1 MKVLVVGSGGREHA
15 LAWKIARSPRVTK
28 VFAAPG
34 NAGIAQQ
41 AECVDIPATDTGG
54 LLRFATD
61 NAIDLTVV
69 GPEAPLAEGLVD
81 AFHKAKAPVFGPT
94 ARAAEIES
102 SKVFAKNLMHQ
113 NAIPTASY
121 RVFNDFRLLENHLEQ
136 AEMPVVLKADGL
148 AAGKGVIVCRN
159 RESAL
164 AAARLMM
171 EKKAF
176 GRAGNLVVVEECLE
190 GREASILA
198 LVSGD
203 AIVVLEPA
211 RDHKRAFDND
221 EGPNTGGMGAYS
233 PVPFIDEQ
241 MMRKIERDV
250 IIPTVHGMTREDRPY
265 TGVLYMGLMITA
277 EGPKV
282 LEYNCR
288 FGDPETQPLVMRLDT
303 DLVDLIESALMG
315 NLLDAALQWKEGAS
329 MCVVLAS
336 GGYPKEYE
344 KGKKITGL
352 DAADEMDDVVVFHSG
367 TRREN
372 GDWLTNG
379 GRVLGVTALGR
390 DIDSARDR
398 AYEAVGKI
406 HFEGMHF
413 RKDIGAKK

>member
-15 LAWKIARSPRVTK
+15 LAWKIARSPRVKK

-34 NAGIAQQ
+34 NAGIAQD
-41 AECVDIPATDTGG
+41 AECVDISVADTGG
-54 LLRFATD
+54 LLKFVTD

-69 GPEAPLAEGLVD
+69 GPEAPLAEGIVD
-81 AFHKAKAPVFGPT
+81 AFRKAKAPIFGPT

-121 RVFNDFRLLENHLEQ
+121 RVFNDFRLIENHLEQ

-148 AAGKGVIVCRN
+148 AAGKGVFVCRN
-159 RESAL
+159 MESAL
-164 AAARLMM
+164 AAARLIM
-171 EKKAF
+171 EEKAF
-176 GRAGNLVVVEECLE
+176 GRAGHLVVVEECLV
-190 GREASILA
+190 GREASIQA

-203 AIVVLEPA
+203 AIVMLETSQ
-211 RDHKRAFDND
+211 DHKRAFDND

-241 MMRKIERDV
+241 MMRRIERDV
-250 IIPTVHGMTREDRPY
+250 IIPTVHGMSREDRPY
-265 TGVLYMGLMITA
+265 AGVLYVGLMIT
-277 EGPKV
+277 EDGPKV

-288 FGDPETQPLVMRLDT
+288 FGDPETQPLMMRLDA
-303 DLVDLIESALMG
+303 DLVDLIESSLGG
-315 NLLDAALQWKEGAS
+315 NLSEAPLQWKEGAS
-329 MCVVLAS
+329 MCVILAS

-352 DAADEMDDVVVFHSG
+352 DEAGNMDDVMVFHSG
-367 TRREN
+367 TRREDD
-372 GDWLTNG
+372 GWLTNG

-390 DIDSARDR
+390 DINSARDR
-398 AYEAVGKI
+398 AYGAVGRI
-406 HFEGMHF
+406 RFEGMHF
-413 RKDIGAKK
+413 RKDIGKKK

>member
-15 LAWKIARSPRVTK
+15 LAWKIARSPRVKK

-34 NAGIAQQ
+34 NAGIAQD
-41 AECVDIPATDTGG
+41 AECVDIPVADTGG
-54 LLRFATD
+54 LLKFVTG

-69 GPEAPLAEGLVD
+69 GPEAPLAEGIVD
-81 AFHKAKAPVFGPT
+81 AFRKAKAPIFGPT

-121 RVFNDFRLLENHLEQ
+121 RVFNDFRLIENHLEQ

-148 AAGKGVIVCRN
+148 AAGKGVFVCSS

-164 AAARLMM
+164 AAARLIM
-171 EKKAF
+171 EEKAF
-176 GRAGNLVVVEECLE
+176 GRAGHLVVVEECLV
-190 GREASILA
+190 GREASIQA

-203 AIVVLEPA
+203 AIVMLETSQ
-211 RDHKRAFDND
+211 DHKRAFDND

-241 MMRKIERDV
+241 MMRRIERDV
-250 IIPTVHGMTREDRPY
+250 IIPTVHGMSREDRPY
-265 TGVLYMGLMITA
+265 AGVLYVGLMIT
-277 EGPKV
+277 EDGPKV

-288 FGDPETQPLVMRLDT
+288 FGDPETQPLMMRLDA
-303 DLVDLIESALMG
+303 DLVDLIESSLGGSLSEAL
-315 NLLDAALQWKEGAS
+315 LQWKEGAS
-329 MCVVLAS
+329 MCVILAS

-352 DAADEMDDVVVFHSG
+352 DEAGDMDDVVVFHSG
-367 TRREN
+367 TRRED
-372 GDWLTNG
+372 GGWLTNG

-390 DIDSARDR
+390 DINSARDR
-398 AYEAVGKI
+398 AYGAVGRI
-406 HFEGMHF
+406 RFEGMHF